1 MRMFGNLQ
9 GSSMIAVL
17 IALIIVAPSMASAGS
32 NVPITQF
39 GAVADG
45 STMNTKAIQS
55 TIDHVASDGG
65 GTVVVPKGVFLSGA
79 VFLKPGVNL
88 HLDDGAVF
96 KGSTDIADFPKMRTR
111 IEGHFEDWIPAL
123 VNADHC
129 DHLQL
134 TGPGTLDGSG
144 QPYWDLFWAQRK
156 ADSNTKNLDVP
167 RPRLCFIQNSSD
179 VKVSDLHFKDSGF
192 WNLHLYHCQDA
203 VVENARFEVPNDKKC
218 PSTDGTDIDS
228 CQNVTIRGCFYSV
241 NDDCIALKGSKGPF
255 AMDDKESP
263 PDEHIH
269 VVDCTFERGAGVV
282 TVGSEAT
289 IVRDVTVEK
298 CKCTGPVDL
307 VRLKLRPDTPQDY
320 EDIQY
325 RDITLDAAGG
335 NLLRIDPWKQ
345 YFDLKGQP
353 PPKSIVRN
361 VTLTSVKGK
370 YGSFGVLEG
379 NPDTTIEN
387 ITIENVDVTLANKNF
402 HTNHSDS
409 ITLKNVIVNGE
420 PFSLAK

>member
-1 MRMFGNLQ
+1 MRKLTRTLTAF
-9 GSSMIAVL
+9 
-17 IALIIVAPSMASAGS
+17 ALMLLLCYAISPAPAAATAE
-32 NVPITQF
+32 VPITQF
-39 GAVADG
+39 GAVGDG
-45 STMNTKAIQS
+45 STLNTKAIQS
-55 TIDHVASDGG
+55 TIDHVASEGG
-65 GTVVVPKGVFLSGA
+65 GTVIVPKGVFLSGA
-79 VFLKPGVNL
+79 VFLKPIVSL
-88 HLDDGAVF
+88 HLEEGAVL
-96 KGSTDIADFPKMRTR
+96 KGSTDINDFPKMRTR

-129 DHLQL
+129 DHLRL
-134 TGPGTLDGSG
+134 SGPGTLDGSG
-144 QPYWDLFWAQRK
+144 QPFWDLFWARRK
-156 ADSNTKNLDVP
+156 ADSSTKNLDVP
-167 RPRLCFIQNSSD
+167 RPRLCFIQNSND
-179 VKVSDLHFKDSGF
+179 VQISGLHFKDSGF
-192 WNLHLYHCQDA
+192 WNLHLYRCQDA
-203 VVENARFEVPNDKKC
+203 AVENTRFEVPHEAKA
-218 PSTDGTDIDS
+218 PSTDGTDVDS
-228 CQNVTIRGCFYSV
+228 CQNVTIRGCYYSV

-320 EDIQY
+320 EDIRY
-325 RDITLDAAGG
+325 RDITLGASGG

-345 YFDLKGQP
+345 YFDLKGQS
-353 PPKSIVRN
+353 PPKSTVRN
-361 VTLTSVKGK
+361 ITLIDVKGK

-379 NPDTTIEN
+379 NPDTTIEH

-402 HTNHSDS
+402 RTNHPDS

-420 PFSLAK
+420 PFSLGK